1 MARGSRGH
9 GRRVFVAPRLGLEAQ
24 GAMSLPETNGKDYL
38 KVFEGEEGREK
49 WCKALCKHIKPWPAG
64 QKRYEAL
71 RVRKPRARM

>member
-1 MARGSRGH
+1 
-9 GRRVFVAPRLGLEAQ
+9 
-24 GAMSLPETNGKDYL
+24 MSLPETNGKDYL